1 MKVSRIALF
10 AIVLFILHVAAG
22 ALTTLA
28 VGADEIAVL
37 MVTQFVTGVVISSCV
52 FGYMSWTHPT
62 KPYLTALIV
71 GVLAMFLSM
80 LSLILLFGNMSWL
93 VPVLLATD
101 ILALLV
107 SVVLGVSLGVML
119 RRRGST
125 NLQ

>member
-1 MKVSRIALF
+1 MKPSRIALF

-28 VGADEIAVL
+28 VGVDEIEIL
-37 MVTQFVTGVVISSCV
+37 TVTQFVTGVVISICV
-52 FGYMSWTHPT
+52 FGYMSWGNPT

-71 GVLAMFLSM
+71 GVLAMLLGALSSTFL
-80 LSLILLFGNMSWL
+80 LGNMSWL
-93 VPVLLATD
+93 VPVLLAAD

-107 SVVLGVSLGVML
+107 SIMLGVGLGVAL

-125 NLQ
+125 SLQ